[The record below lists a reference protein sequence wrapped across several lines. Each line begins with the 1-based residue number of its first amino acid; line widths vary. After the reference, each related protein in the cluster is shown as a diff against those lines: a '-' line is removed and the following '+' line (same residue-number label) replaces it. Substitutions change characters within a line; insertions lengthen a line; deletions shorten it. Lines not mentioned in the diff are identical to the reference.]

1 MYYAGKDEQPA
12 ENLRRNCI
20 AGFRPKPIS
29 ETADYEQDTDNQDN
43 PPQARLRLTL
53 AGMLIALEV
62 VLEKISIGDPTILKF
77 GFGFIATALIG
88 YYLGP
93 WIGGW
98 AMVVN
103 DIISN
108 TILNSGTAFFPGF
121 TFSAFVSGVLAGM
134 FLYNQKVTW
143 QRALIYEF
151 FQILVTNVI
160 FTTLWIY
167 IMSLNTGSTGK
178 TFWALLLIRLP
189 KEVITWPLEGIIV
202 FPDISITF

>member
-1 MYYAGKDEQPA
+1 MSSILSFAGPRFTTK
-12 ENLRRNCI
+12 
-20 AGFRPKPIS
+20 
-29 ETADYEQDTDNQDN
+29 
-43 PPQARLRLTL
+43 RLTL

-62 VLEKISIGDPTILKF
+62 ILDKISIGNPTILKF

-98 AMVVN
+98 SMVVN

-143 QRALIYEF
+143 QRALVYEF
-151 FQILVTNVI
+151 FQTLITNVI
-160 FTTLWIY
+160 FTTFWIY
-167 IMSLNTGSTGK
+167 IMSLNSGSNGR

-202 FPDISITF
+202 FFILRRLSQIYSSTNIS

>member
-1 MYYAGKDEQPA
+1 MTSILSFTGPRFTTK
-12 ENLRRNCI
+12 
-20 AGFRPKPIS
+20 
-29 ETADYEQDTDNQDN
+29 
-43 PPQARLRLTL
+43 RLTL
-53 AGMLIALEV
+53 AGMLIALEG
-62 VLEKISIGDPTILKF
+62 VLGKLSIGDPTILKF
-77 GFGFIATALIG
+77 GFGFIATSLIG

-98 AMVVN
+98 AMVVT

-151 FQILVTNVI
+151 FQILITNVI

-178 TFWALLLIRLP
+178 TFWALLFIRLP

-202 FPDISITF
+202 FLILQRLSKINLRVNE